1 MDELERAAD
10 ELEKATSELVKR
22 AEELAKRSEELNR
35 QLLRLA
41 EALTMS
47 TMITAREAAPEP
59 SKQAKTPGI
68 GQPPEGTGILAEVKE
83 FLDGPE
89 GQAGLSGPDPRD

>member
-10 ELEKATSELVKR
+10 ELEKATNELVKR

-41 EALTMS
+41 EALTRPIPIR
-47 TMITAREAAPEP
+47 THEVAPEP
-59 SKQAKTPGI
+59 LKPADTPGAA
-68 GQPPEGTGILAEVKE
+68 QPPQGTGILAEVKE
-83 FLDGPE
+83 FLDGPDS
-89 GQAGLSGPDPRD
+89 QIDPRD

>member
-10 ELEKATSELVKR
+10 ELEKATNELVKR

-41 EALTMS
+41 EAMTRSATMKP
-47 TMITAREAAPEP
+47 REVAPDLLKP
-59 SKQAKTPGI
+59 ANTQGV
-68 GQPPEGTGILAEVKE
+68 GQPLQGPGILAEIKE
-83 FLDGPE
+83 LLDGPG
-89 GQAGLSGPDPRD
+89 GQSGLSGFDPRD

>member
-1 MDELERAAD
+1 MDDLERAAD

-41 EALTMS
+41 EALTRP
-47 TMITAREAAPEP
+47 TMIRPREAAPETLKP
-59 SKQAKTPGI
+59 ADIPGVA
-68 GQPPEGTGILAEVKE
+68 QPPQGTGILAEVKE
-83 FLDGPE
+83 FLDGPG
-89 GQAGLSGPDPRD
+89 GQTGLSRQDPRD